1 MTTMRHVPCALCGS
15 PTAQPWFTGRD
26 RGLGHP
32 GRFFV
37 VRCQRCGLL
46 RQSPRPVDLAPYYEG
61 GYPQYT
67 SDLYTWQP
75 WWRRTVPDAFEYS
88 GSGGIQWKLIRRVV
102 PWRRGRILDIGCGNG
117 DLLTILDRAGWDV
130 HGYEP
135 HATTAEAANRRLDHL
150 GRRVVHSDAG
160 AFDAWPAQSFD
171 VITLWHVIEHLPEP
185 LAMLRV
191 VHRLLRPGGLCLI
204 QTPHVAAAEAL
215 VLRSY
220 WHGWE
225 LPRHLWFFSHT
236 TLQALL
242 ERAGL
247 LVWARPVS
255 NSYDIAVLS
264 VGHVA
269 RAVLGARLGTRVARL
284 ARRAPVEALARAA
297 LTVLDHAGLGSQLT
311 VVAVRPLEHAPA
323 SASIPPSA

>member
-117 DLLTILDRAGWDV
+117 DLLTILDRAGWEV

-215 VLRSY
+215 VLRSF

>member
-1 MTTMRHVPCALCGS
+1 L
-15 PTAQPWFTGRD
+15 
-26 RGLGHP
+26 
-32 GRFFV
+32 
-37 VRCQRCGLL
+37 
-46 RQSPRPVDLAPYYEG
+46 
-61 GYPQYT
+61 
-67 SDLYTWQP
+67 
-75 WWRRTVPDAFEYS
+75 RRTVPDAFEYS

-135 HATTAEAANRRLDHL
+135 HATTAAAANRRLDHL
-150 GRRVVHSDAG
+150 GRAVVHSDA
-160 AFDAWPAQSFD
+160 AALDAWPAQSFD

-269 RAVLGARLGTRVARL
+269 RAMLGARLGTRVARL
-284 ARRAPVEALARAA
+284 ARRAPIEALARAA
-297 LTVLDHAGLGSQLT
+297 FMLLDHAGLGSQLT

>member
-1 MTTMRHVPCALCGS
+1 MTAMQHVPCALCDS
-15 PTAQPWFTGRD
+15 PTAVPWFTGRD

-37 VRCQRCGLL
+37 VRCQRCGLA
-46 RQSPRPVDLAPYYEG
+46 RQSPRPLDLAPYYEG

-67 SDLYTWQP
+67 SDLYTWRP
-75 WWRRTVPDAFEYS
+75 WWRRGVPDAVEYS
-88 GSGGIQWKLIRRVV
+88 GSGGIQWKLIRRMV
-102 PWRRGRILDIGCGNG
+102 PWRSGRILDIGCGNG
-117 DLLTILDRAGWDV
+117 DLLTILDRAGWEV

-135 HATTAEAANRRLDHL
+135 HAPTAMAADHRLCHL
-150 GRRVVHSDAG
+150 GRTVVHSDA
-160 AFDAWPAQSFD
+160 AILDAWPAQSFD

-185 LAMLRV
+185 LAMMRTV
-191 VHRLLRPGGLCLI
+191 RRLLRPGGLCLI

-215 VLRSY
+215 LLRSY

-247 LVWARPVS
+247 TVWARPVS

-264 VGHVA
+264 LGHVA
-269 RAVLGARLGTRVARL
+269 RAALGVSLGGRVVHL
-284 ARRAPVEALARAA
+284 ARSGPVQALARAGF
-297 LTVLDHAGLGSQLT
+297 LVLDHAGLGSQLT
-311 VVAVRPLEHAPA
+311 VVAVRPLDHPAHPGAAPRA
-323 SASIPPSA
+323 

>member
-150 GRRVVHSDAG
+150 GRRVVHSDAS